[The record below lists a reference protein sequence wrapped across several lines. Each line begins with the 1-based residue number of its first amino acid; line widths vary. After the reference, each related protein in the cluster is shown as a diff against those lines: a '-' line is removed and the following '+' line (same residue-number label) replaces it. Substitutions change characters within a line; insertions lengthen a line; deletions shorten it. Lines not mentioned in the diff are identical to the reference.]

1 MNRSLLLSLLAL
13 LLVAGC
19 DAEVEVEGDEPGEC
33 SDQTDN
39 DQDGAAD
46 CDDDGCAADGACTG
60 DDDDSAGQD
69 DDRGDDHDPAGD
81 DDDSAGDDDDSAGDD
96 DDSAVPSAD
105 CPGAFSTAEGPG
117 CCSSPNDGNDQGR
130 ASCVAGVWT
139 CAQGF
144 LCTCNGEVA
153 QYECL
158 DSCDGTLAALPLCV
172 FADHWECPSS
182 APVLS
187 VDCP

>member
-46 CDDDGCAADGACTG
+46 CDDDGCAADGACT
-60 DDDDSAGQD
+60 
-69 DDRGDDHDPAGD
+69 GD